1 MMGMGTTLAWMERC
15 GVVPASSLT
24 WRCLDHAWRV
34 ATYDVDLSDA

>member
-1 MMGMGTTLAWMERC
+1 MGMGTTLAWMENC
-15 GVVPASSLT
+15 DVVPASSLT